1 MKYCPR
7 CKQEK
12 PQDNFHVR
20 KASKDGLSC
29 YCKRCTQQYKKDNPE
44 AFRNATLKYRLG
56 ITLEQYEGQF
66 RLQGGV
72 CAICKTHTT
81 KHRLHTDH
89 DHLTGQFRGLLCG
102 RCNQALG
109 LFKDNLNTLNSAI
122 EYLKKQ
128 RS

>member
-1 MKYCPR
+1 MAHFCA
-7 CKQEK
+7 
-12 PQDNFHVR
+12 R

-29 YCKRCTQQYKKDNPE
+29 YCKVCNQEYKKDNPE

-56 ITLEQYEGQF
+56 ITLVQYEMQF
-66 RLQGGV
+66 EIQGGV

-89 DHLTGQFRGLLCG
+89 DHLTGRFRGLLCG

-109 LFKDNLNTLNSAI
+109 LFKDNLDSLKSAI

-128 RS
+128 RR